1 MSSLHVTPRRTT
13 RTPRAPHATS
23 LLNALSEMRALAEIG
38 SYFGI
43 RPLLERVV
51 PRGDGHPVMV
61 LPGFMASDTLTQGLR
76 DFLQRL
82 GYEVHAWE
90 LGRNPGLRLDLCEK
104 LEARIE
110 AIRGASHRRLS
121 LVGWSLGGMY
131 ARAIAH
137 RRSDDIRQ
145 VITMGTPF
153 RVSAED
159 GGKGAIARM
168 YVKLNPDAS
177 ADPLM
182 ASGLARLPT
191 PVPSTSIYSTRDG
204 IVPWAS
210 CVEQCDARRENIR
223 VHGSHC
229 GMTYNPLILAIVA
242 ERLAQREHA
251 WRPFRP
257 SGLHA
262 VLSRP
267 VCNPAA
273 A

>member
-1 MSSLHVTPRRTT
+1 LPPAARQESRHVALASLPPPR
-13 RTPRAPHATS
+13 HAQPPGSAHHS
-23 LLNALSEMRALAEIG
+23 LLNSLSEIRALAEIG
-38 SYFGI
+38 SYFGV
-43 RPLLERVV
+43 RPLLERVA

-76 DFLQRL
+76 DFLGRL

-90 LGRNPGLRLDLCEK
+90 LGRNPGLRLELCEK

-110 AIRGASHRRLS
+110 AIRGASHRRVS

-145 VITMGTPF
+145 VITLGTPF

-168 YVKLNPDAS
+168 YMKLNPDAS

-204 IVPWAS
+204 IVQWES
-210 CVEQCDARRENIR
+210 CVEHCDARRENIR

-242 ERLAQREHA
+242 ERLGQREHA
-251 WRPFRP
+251 GVRSAPR
-257 SGLHA
+257 A
-262 VLSRP
+262 
-267 VCNPAA
+267 
-273 A
+273 

>member
-1 MSSLHVTPRRTT
+1 MSRLLSRPRPVTRS
-13 RTPRAPHATS
+13 PRASRAAS
-23 LLNALSEMRALAEIG
+23 LLDSLSEVRALAEIG

-43 RPLLERVV
+43 RPLLERVA

-76 DFLQRL
+76 DFLERL

-168 YVKLNPDAS
+168 YVKLNPNAS

-191 PVPSTSIYSTRDG
+191 PVPSTSIYSRRDG
-204 IVPWAS
+204 IVSWAS

-242 ERLAQREHA
+242 ERLGQREHA

-257 SGLHA
+257 SGLNA
-262 VLSRP
+262 LLSRP
-267 VCNPAA
+267 VCDPAA